1 MGERLGLPLSLCIP
15 PGSLQEQPGYE
26 LQVQESVTVQEG
38 LCIHVPCSFYLWNP
52 WSSSSPLY
60 IYWYQLQ
67 NHTCYNKLVATNNPN
82 KPVKLKLQ
90 SRFLLGDPRNSNC
103 SLSIRDV
110 RKSDTGTYFFRMETA
125 NTVKY
130 NYQDKQL
137 TLKVTGMAGVQ
148 ERTKGCGTPS

>member
-1 MGERLGLPLSLCIP
+1 M
-15 PGSLQEQPGYE
+15 
-26 LQVQESVTVQEG
+26 
-38 LCIHVPCSFYLWNP
+38 
-52 WSSSSPLY
+52 
-60 IYWYQLQ
+60 
-67 NHTCYNKLVATNNPN
+67 ATNNPYIE
-82 KPVKLKLQ
+82 VKRETQ
-90 SRFLLGDPRNSNC
+90 GQFFLAGPRTSHHPLGIIDA
-103 SLSIRDV
+103 